1 MFCLFWSVMRQLT
14 AATAVDKVGAAET
27 DGVCLTVQ
35 QPPDLS
41 GANEAKS
48 PEVLLGNNLS
58 RQGTESVSCNSHQF
72 STLQRVSRSNS
83 QSGSDCE
90 NNKTSF
96 RKEKIKSNPEKW
108 HFSTLPRKT
117 LAGKL
122 NKDNKEDHSQS
133 SAKPKAIIVA
143 AGLIRGGAGPG
154 LPKSKSQGTGL
165 GAGQEGV
172 PGPVLPPP
180 PSFKS
185 VHFDPALLSSSETG
199 SPTIP
204 TEGLP
209 AGPAEFDSAT
219 GKDRCIYFFYN
230 IFVLRLTT
238 CFLFSQYISFI

>member
-1 MFCLFWSVMRQLT
+1 MISPPTPFADSANSCFTKYQPSP
-14 AATAVDKVGAAET
+14 AVDKVGAAET

-122 NKDNKEDHSQS
+122 NKNNKTSFRKE
-133 SAKPKAIIVA
+133 KI
-143 AGLIRGGAGPG
+143 
-154 LPKSKSQGTGL
+154 KSNPEKW
-165 GAGQEGV
+165 
-172 PGPVLPPP
+172 
-180 PSFKS
+180 
-185 VHFDPALLSSSETG
+185 HF
-199 SPTIP
+199 
-204 TEGLP
+204 
-209 AGPAEFDSAT
+209 
-219 GKDRCIYFFYN
+219 
-230 IFVLRLTT
+230 
-238 CFLFSQYISFI
+238 